1 MEIYIIVGGS
11 AFLSFYLTL
20 VLLQKEIKRFKT
32 KNIQIAWITDRVSV
46 WDEDLSQNFIERLFF
61 PFVRRIKENFK
72 QKMIKK
78 GKDKTVKKS
87 SAKMEETLRLAGIA
101 MTPSA
106 FFRLRMVVTFVMILV
121 GLIIA
126 KLAAINPTI
135 QFFIVVVALS
145 VPLVSPLFILKARIR
160 GRKDSIQNQLPNVMD
175 VLSVSV
181 EAGLSFDASLLKV
194 IERFDGPLIDGLT
207 MVYKEIQ
214 MGRPRRETLR
224 GLSEKSNVKGLQ
236 SFAAA
241 VIQAEQYGSPLK
253 NVLNQQAIQLR
264 EERRL
269 LAQEKGAKT
278 PIKIMIPMLLLVFPV
293 IFIVVLGP
301 TVIQL
306 VTEYL

>member
-11 AFLSFYLTL
+11 AFLAFYLTL
-20 VLLQKEIKRFKT
+20 VLLQKEIKRCKT

-61 PFVRRIKENFK
+61 PFVRSIKENFK

-87 SAKMEETLRLAGIA
+87 SAKMEETLRLAGID

-106 FFRLRMVVTFVMILV
+106 FSRLRMVVTFVMILV
-121 GLIIA
+121 GLIVA
-126 KLAAINPTI
+126 KLATINTSI

-145 VPLVSPLFILKARIR
+145 VPLVSPPFILKARIR

-175 VLSVSV
+175 VLSVSI

-207 MVYKEIQ
+207 TVYKEIQ
-214 MGRPRRETLR
+214 MGRPRREALR

-278 PIKIMIPMLLLVFPV
+278 SIKIMIPMLLLVFPV

-301 TVIQL
+301 TVIQF
-306 VTEYL
+306 VTKH